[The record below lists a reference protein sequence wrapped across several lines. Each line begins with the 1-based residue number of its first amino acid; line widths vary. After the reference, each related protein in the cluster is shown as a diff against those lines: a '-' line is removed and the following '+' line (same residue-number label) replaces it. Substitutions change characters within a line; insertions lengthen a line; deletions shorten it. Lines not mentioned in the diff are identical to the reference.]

1 MSLKEY
7 RAKRN
12 FRSTREPAGQA
23 RTTAETALPRFVVQK
38 HAASRLH
45 YDFRLE
51 INGVLK
57 SWAVPKGFPTARGE
71 RRLAVQ
77 VEDHPLEYQDF
88 EGTIPEGN
96 YGAGTVMVWDKGTYQ
111 VYGDKPEKA
120 LEAGKIHLQLN
131 GQKLKGEWTLVQLK
145 KKDEPQTSLWLLLKS
160 GEDARPISRG
170 AEDHSALSG
179 RSLAQIAAANDRQW
193 GSDREAHAARRGPRE
208 SSSERLLGAEFTA
221 RSRRLASEGRAR
233 ANKPAARAARSAGRS
248 ELGRALSAA
257 KIDIR
262 RLPKAKPRFI
272 EPMKALLVKELPR
285 GPEWIYEIKF
295 DGVRALAIGDNGTMS
310 LRSRADKDLAAK
322 YTPVVKALEP
332 LQPADVVLDGE
343 VVAVDA
349 RGRSAFQLLQSYQT
363 AAGPK
368 PPIFY
373 YVFDILNLDGRDLT
387 GLPLWQRKRIARDV
401 VKALG
406 PVVRFSDSI
415 KAESVRVVKEMQRR
429 GLEGLMAKQIDSE
442 YQPGQRTGGWVKFKW
457 THEQEFV
464 IGGYTEPQGARAYFG
479 AILVGYYQGGK
490 LLYAGKVG
498 TGFDQ
503 KTLTSL
509 YEEFQ
514 KLRQD
519 KCPFANL
526 PEPEG
531 LTAAQMRRCTWLK
544 PELVCQV
551 RFSEWTRDGHL
562 RQPAYLGLREDKV
575 AREVS
580 REVPQ

>member
-1 MSLKEY
+1 
-7 RAKRN
+7 
-12 FRSTREPAGQA
+12 
-23 RTTAETALPRFVVQK
+23 
-38 HAASRLH
+38 
-45 YDFRLE
+45 
-51 INGVLK
+51 
-57 SWAVPKGFPTARGE
+57 
-71 RRLAVQ
+71 
-77 VEDHPLEYQDF
+77 
-88 EGTIPEGN
+88 
-96 YGAGTVMVWDKGTYQ
+96 
-111 VYGDKPEKA
+111 
-120 LEAGKIHLQLN
+120 
-131 GQKLKGEWTLVQLK
+131 
-145 KKDEPQTSLWLLLKS
+145 
-160 GEDARPISRG
+160 
-170 AEDHSALSG
+170 
-179 RSLAQIAAANDRQW
+179 
-193 GSDREAHAARRGPRE
+193 
-208 SSSERLLGAEFTA
+208 LLGAEFTA

-233 ANKPAARAARSAGRS
+233 AKKPAARAARSAGRS
-248 ELGRALSAA
+248 ELGRALAAA

-363 AAGPK
+363 AAGRK

-415 KAESVRVVKEMQRR
+415 KAESVRVMKEMQRR

-442 YQPGQRTGGWVKFKW
+442 YQPGQRTGAWVKFKW
-457 THEQEFV
+457 TREQEFV

-479 AILVGYYQGGK
+479 AILVGYYQGSK